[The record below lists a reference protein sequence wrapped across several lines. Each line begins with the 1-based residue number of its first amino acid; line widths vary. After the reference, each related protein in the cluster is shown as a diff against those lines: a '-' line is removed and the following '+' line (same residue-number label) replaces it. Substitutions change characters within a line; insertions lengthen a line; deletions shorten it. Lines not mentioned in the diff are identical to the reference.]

1 MSGVMSAQNVL
12 LAGIMFL
19 YAGLVVLVLIRAVSG
34 PRIADR
40 LMAINMIGTIGIFL
54 MAVTAVKL
62 DEEYLLDI
70 CVIYAMIS
78 FLSVVILTKVYM
90 GVHLENEMKRQKR
103 ERIRKENE
111 AAGKDNQEDELDRL
125 LRSIEEEEEG
135 DPM

>member
-1 MSGVMSAQNVL
+1 
-12 LAGIMFL
+12 
-19 YAGLVVLVLIRAVSG
+19 
-34 PRIADR
+34 
-40 LMAINMIGTIGIFL
+40 
-54 MAVTAVKL
+54 
-62 DEEYLLDI
+62 
-70 CVIYAMIS
+70 MIS

>member
-1 MSGVMSAQNVL
+1 
-12 LAGIMFL
+12 
-19 YAGLVVLVLIRAVSG
+19 
-34 PRIADR
+34 
-40 LMAINMIGTIGIFL
+40 
-54 MAVTAVKL
+54 
-62 DEEYLLDI
+62 
-70 CVIYAMIS
+70 
-78 FLSVVILTKVYM
+78 M